1 MPEVNQP
8 NAKPR
13 PGVLIAL
20 ILGVVVLFT
29 MVLWQVS
36 FRVGFDPRTTNQ
48 TLILVALSAL
58 IFLLFVALT
67 FVLLR
72 NLLKLYAERRIGV
85 LGSKF
90 RSRMV
95 VGALIL
101 SVIPVF
107 VLFLCAYGLMNR
119 SIERWFNRPV
129 EELLEDSNRIT
140 ELLSHYALDNARAEA
155 EAIAGMPETQRA
167 FATANFSNVINEFRV
182 RQKTLQ
188 GGFAL

>member
-13 PGVLIAL
+13 PCVLIAL

-29 MVLWQVS
+29 VVLWQVS
-36 FRVGFDPRTTNQ
+36 FRVGFHPRITNQ
-48 TLILVALSAL
+48 SLILVALSAL

-90 RSRMV
+90 RSRI
-95 VGALIL
+95 VGGAQIL

-107 VLFLCAYGLMNR
+107 VLFL
-119 SIERWFNRPV
+119 
-129 EELLEDSNRIT
+129 
-140 ELLSHYALDNARAEA
+140 
-155 EAIAGMPETQRA
+155 
-167 FATANFSNVINEFRV
+167 FSY
-182 RQKTLQ
+182 
-188 GGFAL
+188 